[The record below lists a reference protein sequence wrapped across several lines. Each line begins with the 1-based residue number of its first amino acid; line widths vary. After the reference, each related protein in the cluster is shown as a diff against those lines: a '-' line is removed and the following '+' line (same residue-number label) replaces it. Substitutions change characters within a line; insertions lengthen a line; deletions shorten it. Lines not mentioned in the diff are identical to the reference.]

1 MTHDAPRSL
10 FSEFSPDAPYVT
22 EARRLLQSLMRKHTD
37 PACKVY
43 MITSAARGEG
53 KSTICGLLGLV
64 AARIF
69 HKHTLIIDG
78 DMRRPTMHQLLD
90 ISVKPGLYEVM
101 AGEATLDLARRPT
114 TLPLL
119 HAIPSGRPG
128 IHAHDAYDDD
138 AFARLLA
145 GLRPS
150 YDLIFID
157 AAPAVPVVEPVM
169 MAEHVDALLLVAMAG
184 RTPVSMVRRL
194 RSILEPVADKV
205 VGGILNN
212 ATEGLPYYYDYSYYG
227 YKPLLRREKKKAGL
241 MAVTGG
247 KPSGNGSSPAGAADD
262 GVHAPVATTGVSSA
276 APTPHNKE

>member
-1 MTHDAPRSL
+1 MAHDAPRSL
-10 FSEFSPDAPYVT
+10 FREFSPDAPYVT
-22 EARRLLQSLMRKHTD
+22 EARRLLQSLIRRHTD
-37 PACKVY
+37 SACKVY

-69 HKHTLIIDG
+69 HKHTLIIDA

-90 ISVKPGLYEVM
+90 ISVKPGLYEVL
-101 AGEATLDLARRPT
+101 AGEASLDLARRPT
-114 TLPLL
+114 ALPLL
-119 HAIPSGRPG
+119 HVIPSGRPG
-128 IHAHDAYDDD
+128 LHAHDAYDDE

-145 GLRPS
+145 ELRPS
-150 YDLIFID
+150 HDLIFID

-194 RSILEPVADKV
+194 RGILEPVAEKI

-227 YKPLLRREKKKAGL
+227 YKPLRRREKKKAGGIK
-241 MAVTGG
+241 VTGDE
-247 KPSGNGSSPAGAADD
+247 PSGNGSSPAGAAEN
-262 GVHAPVATTGVSSA
+262 GARAPVATTVVSSS
-276 APTPHNKE
+276 APTPQNKE